1 MKVTTLL
8 ENKTTCDT
16 LRCEHGLSL
25 YIETERHKIL
35 FDSGASDAFWENAK
49 ALGIDL
55 TQVDIAFLS
64 HAHNDHCGGLL
75 TFLAGNRITKVYL
88 QKESFGD
95 YYVVTPEKRE
105 FIGLDPKLRE
115 YAGRFVMVEG
125 VTRIDDEL
133 TLFSGI
139 RTHELLSEANA
150 TLRERIGEEYPRDAF
165 RHEQDLL
172 VTENGKT
179 ALFAG
184 CAHSGI
190 VNILNRAEEI
200 LGRAPDYVF
209 AGFHL
214 YNPTLGQSEPRALV
228 DAVGGRLCALKGTR
242 YVTGHCT
249 GDDAYAWLR
258 EKLGGRLAYMATG
271 TTFTI

>member
-55 TQVDIAFLS
+55 TQVDAAFLS

-75 TFLAGNRITKVYL
+75 TFLAGNGTAKVYL

-115 YAGRFVMVEG
+115 YAGRFVMAEG
-125 VTRIDDEL
+125 VTKIDDEL

-150 TLRERIGEEYPRDAF
+150 TLREKIGNEYPRDAF

-190 VNILNRAEEI
+190 VNIINRAEDL

-214 YNPTLGQSEPRALV
+214 YNPTLGQSEPRSLV
-228 DAVGGRLCALKGTR
+228 DAVGERLRALKDTR

-258 EKLGGRLAYMATG
+258 EKLGDRLDYMATG
-271 TTFTI
+271 TAFTI

>member
-1 MKVTTLL
+1 MKITTLL
-8 ENKTTCDT
+8 ENKTTCDA

-25 YIETERHKIL
+25 YIETAKHKIL

-55 TQVDIAFLS
+55 AQVDIAFLS

-75 TFLAGNRITKVYL
+75 TFLRGNRTAKVYL
-88 QKESFGD
+88 QKEAFGD
-95 YYVVTPEKRE
+95 YYVVTPTKCA
-105 FIGLDPKLRE
+105 FIGLDPKLHE
-115 YAGRFVMVEG
+115 YADRFVMAEG
-125 VTRIDDEL
+125 VTKLD
-133 TLFSGI
+133 
-139 RTHELLSEANA
+139 
-150 TLRERIGEEYPRDAF
+150 EEYPRDAF

-172 VTENGKT
+172 VTEHGKT
-179 ALFAG
+179 VLFAG

-190 VNILNRAEEI
+190 INIINRAEDI

-214 YNPTLGQSEPRALV
+214 YNPSLGQSEPRALV
-228 DAVGGRLCALKGTR
+228 DAVGERLCARKATR

-249 GDDAYAWLR
+249 GDDAYAWLH
-258 EKLGGRLAYMATG
+258 ETLGDRLAYMATG

>member
-75 TFLAGNRITKVYL
+75 TFLAGNRTAKVYL

-150 TLRERIGEEYPRDAF
+150 TLRERVGNEYPHDAF

-190 VNILNRAEEI
+190 VNIINRAEDL

-214 YNPTLGQSEPRALV
+214 YNPTLGQSEPRSLV
-228 DAVGGRLCALKGTR
+228 DAVGERLHALKDTC

>member
-8 ENKTTCDT
+8 ENKTSCDT

-35 FDSGASDAFWENAK
+35 FDSGASDAFWTNAE

-55 TQVDIAFLS
+55 TQVDLAVLS

-75 TFLAGNRITKVYL
+75 TFLERNRTAKVYL
-88 QKESFGD
+88 QKEAFGA
-95 YYVVTPEKRE
+95 YYVVTPSKCAY
-105 FIGLDPKLRE
+105 IGLDEALRG
-115 YAGRFVMVEG
+115 YMDRFVLTEG
-125 VTRIDDEL
+125 VTRLDDEL

-139 RTHELLSEANA
+139 QTHELLSEANA
-150 TLRERIGEEYPRDAF
+150 TLREKVGEEYPRDPF

-172 VTENGKT
+172 VTESGKT
-179 ALFAG
+179 VLFAG
-184 CAHSGI
+184 CAHNGI
-190 VNILNRAEEI
+190 VNILNRARDI

-214 YNPTLGQSEPRALV
+214 YNPSLGQSEPRCLV
-228 DAVGGRLCALKGTR
+228 DAVGERLRTLRATR
-242 YVTGHCT
+242 YITGHCT
-249 GDDAYAWLR
+249 GEEAYGWLR
-258 EKLGGRLAYMATG
+258 ETLGNQLAYMATG
-271 TTFTI
+271 TSFTI

>member
-8 ENKTTCDT
+8 ENKTTCDA

-25 YIETERHKIL
+25 YIETAEHRIL
-35 FDSGASDAFWENAK
+35 FDSGASDAFWKNAET
-49 ALGIDL
+49 LGIDL
-55 TQVDIAFLS
+55 TRVDIAILS

-75 TFLAGNRITKVYL
+75 TFLEGNKTAKVYL
-88 QKESFGD
+88 QKEAFGD
-95 YYVVTPEKRE
+95 YYVVTPTRCAY
-105 FIGLDPKLRE
+105 IGLDPKLHE
-115 YAGRFVMVEG
+115 YADRFIMAEG
-125 VTRIDDEL
+125 VTKIDDEL

-139 RTHELLSEANA
+139 KTHELLSEANA
-150 TLRERIGEEYPRDAF
+150 TLREKVGEDYPRDPF

-172 VTENGKT
+172 VTENRKT
-179 ALFAG
+179 VLFAG

-190 VNILNRAEEI
+190 VNIINRAQEV
-200 LGRAPDYVF
+200 LGRAPDCVF

-214 YNPTLGQSEPRALV
+214 YNPSLGQPEPKTLV
-228 DAVGGRLCALKGTR
+228 DAVGERLRGWQGTR

-249 GDDAYAWLR
+249 GGDAYAWLR
-258 EKLGGRLAYMATG
+258 ETLGDRLDYMVTG

>member
-8 ENKTTCDT
+8 ENKTSCDT

-25 YIETERHKIL
+25 YIETEQHKIL
-35 FDSGASDAFWENAK
+35 FDSGASDAFWTNAE

-55 TQVDIAFLS
+55 TQVDLAVLS

-75 TFLAGNRITKVYL
+75 TFLERNRSAKVYL
-88 QKESFGD
+88 QKEAFGA
-95 YYVVTPEKRE
+95 YYVVTPSKCAY
-105 FIGLDPKLRE
+105 IGLDEALRG
-115 YAGRFVMVEG
+115 YMDRFVLTEG
-125 VTRIDDEL
+125 VTRLDDEL

-139 RTHELLSEANA
+139 QTHELLSEANA
-150 TLRERIGEEYPRDAF
+150 TLREKVGEEYPRDPF

-179 ALFAG
+179 VLFAG
-184 CAHSGI
+184 CAHNGI
-190 VNILNRAEEI
+190 VNILNRAEDI

-214 YNPTLGQSEPRALV
+214 YNPSLGQSEPRRLV
-228 DAVGGRLCALKGTR
+228 DAVGERLRALRATR
-242 YVTGHCT
+242 YITGHCT
-249 GDDAYAWLR
+249 GEEAYGWLR
-258 EKLGGRLAYMATG
+258 ETLGDQLAYMATG
-271 TTFTI
+271 TSFTI

>member
-1 MKVTTLL
+1 MKITTLL
-8 ENKTTCDT
+8 ENKTTCDA

-25 YIETERHKIL
+25 YIETAKHKIL
-35 FDSGASDAFWENAK
+35 FDSGASDAFWENAR

-55 TQVDIAFLS
+55 AQVDIAFLS

-75 TFLAGNRITKVYL
+75 TFLRGNRTAKVYL
-88 QKESFGD
+88 QKEAFGD
-95 YYVVTPEKRE
+95 YYVVTPTKCA
-105 FIGLDPKLRE
+105 FIGLDPKLHE
-115 YAGRFVMVEG
+115 YADRFVMAEG
-125 VTRIDDEL
+125 VTKLDEEL
-133 TLFSGI
+133 TLGI
-139 RTHELLSEANA
+139 RTHDFLSEANA
-150 TLRERIGEEYPRDAF
+150 TLREKVGGDYPRDTF

-172 VTENGKT
+172 VTEHGKT
-179 ALFAG
+179 VLFAG

-190 VNILNRAEEI
+190 VNIINRAEDI

-214 YNPTLGQSEPRALV
+214 YNPSLGQSEPRALV
-228 DAVGGRLCALKGTR
+228 DAVGERLRARKATR

-249 GDDAYAWLR
+249 GDDAYAWLH
-258 EKLGGRLAYMATG
+258 ETLGDRLAYMATG

>member
-1 MKVTTLL
+1 MKITTLL
-8 ENKTTCDT
+8 ENKTTCDA

-25 YIETERHKIL
+25 YIETEKHKIL

-55 TQVDIAFLS
+55 AQVDIAFLS

-75 TFLAGNRITKVYL
+75 TFLRGNRTAKVYL
-88 QKESFGD
+88 QKEAFGD
-95 YYVVTPEKRE
+95 YYVVTPTKCA
-105 FIGLDPKLRE
+105 FIGLDPKLHE
-115 YAGRFVMVEG
+115 YADRFVMAEG
-125 VTRIDDEL
+125 VTKLDEEL

-150 TLRERIGEEYPRDAF
+150 TLREKVGGDYPRDAF

-172 VTENGKT
+172 VTEHGKT
-179 ALFAG
+179 VLFAG

-190 VNILNRAEEI
+190 INIINRAEDI

-214 YNPTLGQSEPRALV
+214 YNPSLGQSEPRALV
-228 DAVGGRLCALKGTR
+228 DAVGD
-242 YVTGHCT
+242 HHQ
-249 GDDAYAWLR
+249 
-258 EKLGGRLAYMATG
+258 
-271 TTFTI
+271 

>member
-49 ALGIDL
+49 TLGIDL
-55 TQVDIAFLS
+55 TQVNVAFLS

-75 TFLAGNRITKVYL
+75 TFLAGNRTAKVYL

-95 YYVVTPEKRE
+95 YYVVTTEKRE

-115 YAGRFVMVEG
+115 YAGRFVMAEG
-125 VTRIDDEL
+125 VTKIDDEL

-150 TLRERIGEEYPRDAF
+150 TLRERVGNEYPRDAF

-190 VNILNRAEEI
+190 VNIINRAEEI

-214 YNPTLGQSEPRALV
+214 YNPTLGQSEPRSLV
-228 DAVGGRLCALKGTR
+228 DAVGERLRALKGTR